1 MSIDELTTLLA
12 RIQVLD
18 NRQVDQLTIEAW
30 APLMAEV
37 PYAAA
42 VEAVNEHFRTST
54 AYLQPAHI
62 VQAVHAARRLA
73 LPETMSPEAP
83 DSCEPRRPHRWLA
96 DGTCMLC
103 TTRREVK
110 P

>member
-18 NRQVDQLTIEAW
+18 NRQIDQLTIEAW
-30 APLMAEV
+30 APLMADV

-42 VEAVNEHFRTST
+42 VEAANAPFRTPT
-54 AYLQPAHI
+54 ASLQPAHS
-62 VQAVHAARRLA
+62 VQGVHAARRLE
-73 LPETMSPEAP
+73 LPETMSPTAP
-83 DSCEPRRPHRWLA
+83 DSCEPKRPHRWLA

>member
-1 MSIDELTTLLA
+1 MNSEELTVLLA

-18 NRQVDQLTIEAW
+18 NRQVDDLTIQAW
-30 APLMAEV
+30 APLMANV

-42 VEAVNEHFRTST
+42 VEAVNEHFSTST

-62 VQAVHAARRLA
+62 IQGVSAARRRE
-73 LPETMSPEAP
+73 LPGTMSPEAP
-83 DSCEPRRPHRWLA
+83 DSCEPARPHRWLP

-103 TTRREVK
+103 TSRREA
-110 P
+110 

>member
-30 APLMAEV
+30 APLMADV

-42 VEAVNEHFRTST
+42 VDAVNTHFRTST
-54 AYLQPAHI
+54 AYLQPAHV
-62 VQAVHAARRLA
+62 VQGVAASRRLE

-103 TTRREVK
+103 TSRREVK

>member
-30 APLMAEV
+30 APLMADV
-37 PYAAA
+37 PYTAA
-42 VEAVNEHFRTST
+42 VDAVNDHFRSST

-62 VQAVHAARRLA
+62 VQGVVSARRLM
-73 LPETMSPEAP
+73 LPETMSPQAP
-83 DSCEPRRPHRWLA
+83 DDCGRHRWMP
-96 DGTCMLC
+96 DGTCLYC
-103 TTRREVK
+103 TTRRVS
-110 P
+110 